1 MIHDRV
7 FFLKRGASTRS
18 FVGIQVAVD
27 FGLTNKHILL
37 KQTHTKISSAQRFW
51 EPWVDIHNSLQWP
64 GLTADCANARL
75 WFLSEKITELST
87 LRTLLM
93 QTLSPME
100 LSHKMWQ
107 DGVVIASTLVLHS
120 MNFGAKKKTPRL
132 SSSGGR
138 RPQRA
143 QAKKNTNNAAKIA
156 QAQYRAHT
164 AKQAWAT
171 QLLSGGVKCCCSK
184 LHAQLS
190 STEDRN
196 QFYSL
201 PWVTPLSKAW
211 EINSAIFLSIIWYKN
226 KV

>member
-51 EPWVDIHNSLQWP
+51 EPRVDIHNSLQWP
-64 GLTADCANARL
+64 GLTADYANARL

-120 MNFGAKKKTPRL
+120 MNFGAKKKKT
-132 SSSGGR
+132 
-138 RPQRA
+138 
-143 QAKKNTNNAAKIA
+143 
-156 QAQYRAHT
+156 H
-164 AKQAWAT
+164 AWAPREEGGLKEHKPKKIRIT
-171 QLLSGGVKCCCSK
+171 QQK
-184 LHAQLS
+184 LPRP
-190 STEDRN
+190 STELIQQNRHELPS
-196 QFYSL
+196 YSQEVSNVAAVNYML
-201 PWVTPLSKAW
+201 NWAAQKTGISFTAYLEWHLSAKH
-211 EINSAIFLSIIWYKN
+211 ER
-226 KV
+226 